1 MFFDDAEVLQK
12 SKEFGFAFPNELL
25 DWLKPEWTS
34 FDLRKHPLT
43 PWLKPR
49 HFEQIFNFERV
60 LNARF
65 PTVSDI
71 KLKTWQT
78 SLLKTLGAWRY
89 KLGFYAAPWE
99 IRLVANRLFRY
110 RQPEIE
116 GF

>member
-1 MFFDDAEVLQK
+1 M
-12 SKEFGFAFPNELL
+12 
-25 DWLKPEWTS
+25 
-34 FDLRKHPLT
+34 
-43 PWLKPR
+43 
-49 HFEQIFNFERV
+49 NFERV

-71 KLKTWQT
+71 KLKRWQT
-78 SLLKTLGAWRY
+78 ATLKTLGAWRY

-99 IRLVANRLFRY
+99 IRLVANRLFHY

>member
-1 MFFDDAEVLQK
+1 LEQ
-12 SKEFGFAFPNELL
+12 
-25 DWLKPEWTS
+25 WLEPQWTS
-34 FDLRKHPLT
+34 FDMRKQPLT

-71 KLKTWQT
+71 KLKAWQT
-78 SLLKTLGAWRY
+78 GILKTLGAWRY
-89 KLGFYAAPWE
+89 GLGFYAAPWE
-99 IRLVANRLFRY
+99 IRLVANRFFRY

>member
-1 MFFDDAEVLQK
+1 M
-12 SKEFGFAFPNELL
+12 
-25 DWLKPEWTS
+25 
-34 FDLRKHPLT
+34 
-43 PWLKPR
+43 
-49 HFEQIFNFERV
+49 NFERV

-71 KLKTWQT
+71 KLRRWQT
-78 SLLKTLGAWRY
+78 AMLKTLGTWRY
-89 KLGFYAAPWE
+89 KLGFYRAPWE